1 MTVEATKKSKKPR
14 CFMEDCNAKLKLSDM
29 VCRCE
34 KRYCLKHRLPE
45 DHMCSVDYKNVNPLK
60 LEACVADKVIRI

>member
-1 MTVEATKKSKKPR
+1 MSVETTKKTKKSR
-14 CFMEDCNAKLKLSDM
+14 CCMEDCNTKLKLSDM

-45 DHMCSVDYKNVNPLK
+45 DHHCSVDYKNVNPIK
-60 LEACVADKVIRI
+60 LEKCVADKVIKI